1 VQEQVGEHSLW
12 HLPLPGILSTVHAD
26 TVMTT
31 WVAMILVLP
40 VLWWIGSSYRSA
52 FVGRSQTVTE
62 GMVNYFADLA
72 YGSMGKRAE
81 PFVPFF
87 IALVV
92 FIFVLNEFG
101 VFPFKVLGLPFGGSP
116 TADLNTCLAYAVMVF
131 VIIQVSGIRKEGFGF
146 YKHLFKP
153 FWPMVI
159 INIPEEILRP
169 TTLALRLFFN
179 IFIGELLLFVVVQII
194 SSHVSVGPVNLSLAA
209 AIVGPFAIQ
218 IFNFLIGALQAFVFV
233 LLSIVY
239 LSLALSDDH

>member
-1 VQEQVGEHSLW
+1 
-12 HLPLPGILSTVHAD
+12 
-26 TVMTT
+26 
-31 WVAMILVLP
+31 MIVVLP
-40 VLWWIGSSYRSA
+40 VLVWVGRSYRSA

-62 GMVNYFADLA
+62 GLVNYFADLA

-116 TADLNTCLAYAVMVF
+116 TADLNTCAAYAVMVF
-131 VIIQVSGIRKEGFGF
+131 VVIQISGIRKDGIGF
-146 YKHLFKP
+146 YKHLFAP
-153 FWPMVI
+153 FAVMAP
-159 INIPEEILRP
+159 INVLEEILRP

-194 SSHVSVGPVNLSLAA
+194 AAHVNVGPVNLSLVV
-209 AIVGPFAIQ
+209 AILGPFVVQ

-239 LSLALSDDH
+239 LSLALGDDH